1 MHISDYIAQYSE
13 YVKPLIDH
21 LIKHKVNHW
30 DTVIRELTAKTF
42 NLLTKR
48 DPAYIAQNI
57 LPNLF
62 EMTNS
67 IDINVRHGAVLAAG
81 EIVLALSELE
91 KSENKIEQYL
101 SRDIVKM
108 VEELVQ
114 KFLNRDQFRGS
125 YQLQIF

>member
-1 MHISDYIAQYSE
+1 M
-13 YVKPLIDH
+13 
-21 LIKHKVNHW
+21 KHKVNHW

-42 NLLTKR
+42 SLLTKR

-67 IDINVRHGAVLAAG
+67 IDINVRHGVVLAAG

-101 SRDIVKM
+101 NRDIVKM

-114 KFLNRDQFRGS
+114 KFLDRDQFRGS
-125 YQLQIF
+125 Y